1 MERFRLLLVS
11 CFGLAFGM
19 GVVVACSPAPAT
31 QSNITTKPDKK
42 AKGDD
47 DTTADDDT
55 TDDDTTTVPT
65 EPADKP
71 LPDGGKPP
79 GRIYA
84 HTAKTL
90 YLFDP
95 LVQTLK
101 KVADFDGLDQSQ
113 PSDERMLDIALD
125 SDSAMYGTT
134 DYGFVRIDPSTAK
147 VTYIKKNAVSF
158 RFPNALSFVPM
169 GTVDPTKEALV
180 GYLQKEG
187 TFGPTT
193 YVRVDTTTGAVTE
206 IGDLNPTGATLTW
219 RSAGDIISTFRGGN
233 KAYLT
238 VQLFNVDGGA
248 VTADP
253 GTDSL
258 AEVDPKTGKIIKI
271 IGDIGQPN
279 FYGLG
284 QWAGTSYG
292 FNAGGNIV
300 QINMDTGA
308 GKTLLTLKEDGGAT
322 GSWFGAGMTTAA
334 PTAP

>member
-1 MERFRLLLVS
+1 MKRFRLVFVS
-11 CFGLAFGM
+11 CVGFTVGAIAVLA
-19 GVVVACSPAPAT
+19 CEPAPAV
-31 QSNITTKPDKK
+31 SSGITTRPDTGKK
-42 AKGDD
+42 RDASTG
-47 DTTADDDT
+47 DDT
-55 TDDDTTTVPT
+55 TDDDDAVVT
-65 EPADKP
+65 EPSDPP

-84 HTAKTL
+84 HTASAL

-101 KVADFDGLDQSQ
+101 KVGDFEGFDLSMGN
-113 PSDERMLDIALD
+113 ERMLDIALD

-134 DYGFVRIDPSTAK
+134 DHGFVSIDPLTAK
-147 VTYIKKNAVSF
+147 IIKYVKKNTEGF
-158 RFPNALSFVPM
+158 RFPNALSFVPV

-180 GYLQKEG
+180 GYLQKSG

-193 YVRVDTTTGAVTE
+193 FVRVDLATGALTE
-206 IGDLNPTGATLTW
+206 LGDLNPVGAAQNW
-219 RSAGDIISTFRGGN
+219 RSAGDIMATSRGGN

-238 VQLFNVDGGA
+238 VQLFNPDGG
-248 VTADP
+248 TIEADP

-258 AEVDPKTGKIIKI
+258 AEVDPETGKIIKI

-279 FYGLG
+279 FWGLA
-284 QWAGTSYG
+284 QWAGTAYG

-300 QINMDTGA
+300 EINMDTGA
-308 GKTLLTLKEDGGAT
+308 GKTLVALKEDGGT
-322 GSWFGAGMTTAA
+322 GSWFGAGMTTVA

>member
-1 MERFRLLLVS
+1 MDFRLLLAS
-11 CFGLAFGM
+11 SLGLAVGTAA
-19 GVVVACSPAPAT
+19 VVACTTPAPA
-31 QSNITTKPDKK
+31 QNNITTRPDSKH
-42 AKGDD
+42 KGD
-47 DTTADDDT
+47 
-55 TDDDTTTVPT
+55 DDDTTTGDDDDVVVDRD
-65 EPADKP
+65 ASSDKP

-84 HTAKTL
+84 HTASAL

-101 KVADFDGLDQSQ
+101 KVGDFDGFDNDLGDS
-113 PSDERMLDIALD
+113 EVLDIALD

-134 DYGFVRIDPSTAK
+134 DFGFVRIDPTTAK
-147 VTYIKKNAVSF
+147 ITYIKKGSYF
-158 RFPNALSFVPM
+158 SFPNALSFVPV

-180 GYLQKEG
+180 GYIQKDDA
-187 TFGPTT
+187 FGATT
-193 YVRVDTTTGAVTE
+193 YVRVDLTTGQLSE
-206 IGDLNPTGATLTW
+206 LGELNASGAALNW
-219 RSAGDIISTFRGGN
+219 RSSGDIIATFRGGN

-238 VQLFNVDGGA
+238 VKLFNPDGGT
-248 VTADP
+248 VEADP

-258 AEVDPKTGKIIKI
+258 AQVDPKTGKLIKI
-271 IGDIGQPN
+271 VGDIGQPN

-284 QWAGTSYG
+284 AWAGTSYG

-308 GKTLLTLKEDGGAT
+308 GKTILTLKEDGGAT
-322 GSWFGAGMTTAA
+322 GSWYGAGMTTAA